1 MPKRNAA
8 AAVGLVLGCLGV
20 ASYFAFVVPVLSPQW
35 PGLRETPLLN
45 AAIVA
50 AGLLLSA
57 RGVRRALGRRPTH
70 RGRRLAPLLA
80 GVNLACAAFFAWY
93 LFDFS
98 HRLPDASATAPGVGA
113 VAPDIALTDQRG
125 APLRLADLRGRN
137 VLLVF
142 YRGFW

>member
-1 MPKRNAA
+1 MLKRNAA
-8 AAVGLVLGCLGV
+8 AALGLVLGFLGV
-20 ASYFAFVVPVLSPQW
+20 ASYFAFVVPVLSPRW
-35 PGLRETPLLN
+35 PSLREAAWLN
-45 AAIVA
+45 AALVA

-57 RGVRRALGRRPTH
+57 LGVRRARGRRPTH

-80 GVNLACAAFFAWY
+80 GVNLAVAAFFAWY
-93 LFDFS
+93 LLDFS
-98 HRLPDASATAPGVGA
+98 GRMPDASATAPAVGA